1 MKNLKIRSKL
11 FILVGMLIV
20 GLIALGM
27 TSLSFMSKINGS
39 STILA
44 ENWLPST
51 IAAEE
56 LNTLTSDYRINEFA
70 HIVAQDQKSM
80 ASYETEMER
89 IKGEIDA
96 TFNNYTSNLA
106 TDDTDRSM
114 MEDARA
120 AWQEYLSI
128 HDRMITLSREN
139 QTQEA
144 MRLVNGEAKTLFD
157 QASAT
162 LLKVVNFNTEGRDP
176 GQPGWRRAL
185 FRGAVYHDSSHYPA
199 CCGRSSVF
207 RLCGQ
212 EHHFPG

>member
-1 MKNLKIRSKL
+1 
-11 FILVGMLIV
+11 
-20 GLIALGM
+20 M

-44 ENWLPST
+44 ENWLST

-70 HIVAQDQKSM
+70 HIVAQTRKAWRPMRRRWSVL
-80 ASYETEMER
+80 R
-89 IKGEIDA
+89 GEIDA

-162 LLKVVNFNTEGRDP
+162 LLKVVNFNTEGGTQASLD
-176 GQPGWRRAL
+176 GDELYSG
-185 FRGAVYHDSSHYPA
+185 RGSS
-199 CCGRSSVF
+199 
-207 RLCGQ
+207 
-212 EHHFPG
+212 